1 MAHCAQMSC
10 HHCWGVGIVY
20 TPQCPTKELWVE
32 EANKIM
38 DEKGTQFCQMKAF
51 MATSGGTGPEHLSSL
66 LGLSLG
72 QAFNRHL
79 LNIYFAPVIWVNRAS
94 EMILGGTPGFPF
106 LEGSLPTGGCGSV
119 HSSRIPGVASLWPP
133 EPLPWGPS
141 PPSHERGQ
149 SGLLCHMQ

>member
-1 MAHCAQMSC
+1 M
-10 HHCWGVGIVY
+10 
-20 TPQCPTKELWVE
+20 E

-79 LNIYFAPVIWVNRAS
+79 LNIYFAPVIWLNRAS
-94 EMILGGTPGFPF
+94 EMILGGTPGFLF
-106 LEGSLPTGGCGSV
+106 WRVLFQQVGVGVCIVLGSLG
-119 HSSRIPGVASLWPP
+119 
-133 EPLPWGPS
+133 
-141 PPSHERGQ
+141 
-149 SGLLCHMQ
+149 